1 MLTFL
6 KWFFGIPLAIF
17 VAAFLHYTLPD
28 RDIVYVTNTSNRLI
42 TFGSNSIFWASPDAG
57 SDEVAGAIQRD
68 VLFIDAVRAN
78 GNVAVYRNEDT
89 GWIWPPY
96 FKFDSSNL
104 QAEARNL
111 VSTSANPQWVALR
124 HYGWRLPFLSI
135 FPNAVSITPV
145 AGPDVRLIP
154 WFNIIFL
161 TFLFALFWG
170 LRVRWIRFRNRRIR
184 PTVDA
189 IDAQFDQSAAGVKRW
204 FSGWGPRRR

>member
-1 MLTFL
+1 MLTYI
-6 KWFFGIPLAIF
+6 KWGFYITLATV

-28 RDIVYVTNTSNRLI
+28 RDIVYITNTSNRLM
-42 TFGSNSIFWASPDAG
+42 TFGSNSIFWASPDVG

-111 VSTSANPQWVALR
+111 VSTSANPQWVAVR

-145 AGPDVRLIP
+145 EGPDVRLIP

-170 LRVRWIRFRNRRIR
+170 CACGGSGSATAASARQSRRWIRPSTRVRR
-184 PTVDA
+184 T
-189 IDAQFDQSAAGVKRW
+189 
-204 FSGWGPRRR
+204 

>member
-1 MLTFL
+1 MLTWIKRGVTVIIL
-6 KWFFGIPLAIF
+6 ALFG
-17 VAAFLHYTLPD
+17 AFLHYTLPD

-42 TFGSNSIFWASPDAG
+42 TFGSNSIFWASPDVG
-57 SDEVAGAIQRD
+57 SNEVAGAIQRD
-68 VLFIDAVRAN
+68 VLFIDAVREN
-78 GNVAVYRNEDT
+78 GRVRVYRNEDT

-111 VSTSANPQWVALR
+111 ISSSASPQWVAVR
-124 HYGWRLPFLSI
+124 HYGWRIPWLSV

-170 LRVRWIRFRNRRIR
+170 VRVRWIRFRERRIR
-184 PTVDA
+184 PTADTIEA
-189 IDAQFDQSAAGVKRW
+189 HLDAQVAGARRW
-204 FSGWGPRRR
+204 FGSGRK

>member
-1 MLTFL
+1 MLTYI
-6 KWFFGIPLAIF
+6 KWGFYITVFTVF
-17 VAAFLHYTLPD
+17 AAFLHYTLPD
-28 RDIVYVTNTSNRLI
+28 RDIVYVTNTSNRLM
-42 TFGSNSIFWASPDAG
+42 TFGSNSIFWASPDVG
-57 SDEVAGAIQRD
+57 SDEVAGAYQRD

-78 GNVAVYRNEDT
+78 GNVSVYRNEDT

-111 VSTSANPQWVALR
+111 VSTSENPQWVAIR
-124 HYGWRLPFLSI
+124 HYGWRIPFMSV

-170 LRVRWIRFRNRRIR
+170 VRVRWIRFRNRRIR

-189 IDAQFDQSAAGVKRW
+189 LDAQFDSQVAGARRW
-204 FSGWGPRRR
+204 FGRK